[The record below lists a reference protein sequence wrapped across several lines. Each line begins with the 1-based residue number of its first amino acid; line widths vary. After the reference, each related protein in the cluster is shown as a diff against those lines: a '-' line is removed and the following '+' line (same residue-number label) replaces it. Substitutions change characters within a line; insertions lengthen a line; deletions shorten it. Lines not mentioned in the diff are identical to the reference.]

1 MVGYDPR
8 YRIAVII
15 PNYNM
20 PEAADAIVGRIRA
33 SSDERMYDLFLVD
46 NGSDL
51 VAPAKNTTV
60 LLPTNCQT
68 TGAILCGMAAADRHV
83 RENKLKH
90 DYFAYW
96 IIITS
101 TTLLDR
107 IDYISEGLLGLAG
120 NVGYMPALTIKSTS
134 AWKHLFRRNVNSAA
148 LIKHLSKYSEII
160 DNNWAIPRSTRKVW
174 MLDNIATFWR
184 KDWLDSI
191 GRFDPKLTYAWG
203 IDLETSYLARK
214 QGKYMVVS
222 DWVNVTKTTDI
233 GYSMGRMNMSAD
245 DRRTKA
251 YSNMKEILSQRYGP
265 DWEYKMRNE
274 NVKEEWR

>member
-20 PEAADAIVGRIRA
+20 PEAADAIVDRIRA

-83 RENKLKH
+83 RDNKLEH
-90 DYFAYW
+90 DYIAYW

-101 TTLLDR
+101 TTLLEDT
-107 IDYISEGLLGLAG
+107 DYISFGINLMSTNKNFVGL
-120 NVGYMPALTIKSTS
+120 MPTLTVKSTS
-134 AWKHLFRRNVNSAA
+134 AWKHLF
-148 LIKHLSKYSEII
+148 
-160 DNNWAIPRSTRKVW
+160 TRKANAAYPRKVFLRYVW

-203 IDLETSYLARK
+203 IDLEASYLARQQNK
-214 QGKYMVVS
+214 ALLVS
-222 DWVNVTKTTDI
+222 DWLNVTKTTDI
-233 GYSMGRMNMSAD
+233 GYYMSRMNMSAD

-251 YSNMKEILSQRYGP
+251 YANMKEILSQRYGP